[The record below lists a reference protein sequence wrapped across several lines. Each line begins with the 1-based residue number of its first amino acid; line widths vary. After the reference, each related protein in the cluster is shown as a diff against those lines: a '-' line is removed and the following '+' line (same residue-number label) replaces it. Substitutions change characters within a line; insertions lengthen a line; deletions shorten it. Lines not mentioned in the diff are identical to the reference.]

1 MPDKLCYSFFGPES
15 TQIEA
20 DSNIPQLNAISPQHV
35 FILLYKNPIIYPV
48 RFMLNVQSIQ
58 SVMLTSFAPPD
69 IAILVVVLATI
80 VKPLIMSTRYD

>member
-1 MPDKLCYSFFGPES
+1 MLLIFGPES

-20 DSNIPQLNAISPQHV
+20 NSNIPQLNAISPQHV

-48 RFMLNVQSIQ
+48 RFMLNVLNS
-58 SVMLTSFAPPD
+58 MCNANKLAPPD
-69 IAILVVVLATI
+69 IAILVVVLAAI